1 MVGDGARGHSHTL
14 NTRRADQKDDD
25 DGFSK
30 HKILK
35 IMSFCSKCI

>member
-25 DGFSK
+25 DGFGVHRK
-30 HKILK
+30 HYMKYK
-35 IMSFCSKCI
+35 GC